1 MFNSLVFSLDDEW
14 LKNIREAN
22 NSKINSELT
31 QLQNNLKKDK
41 NNPDIYAMIG
51 ICYHIKSERGEHV
64 ASKAIDYLNK
74 SIKIKY
80 DPFVDCFLGSAYTL
94 KGGEK
99 KNLNSL
105 NGGFKIMDQAFQN
118 DPENLGV
125 IILILSNGVSE
136 GIPYFVF
143 NNRLVFLESLFE
155 VVDKLNNQNK
165 IISEDYLN
173 LEYLKS
179 LFFLKK
185 EDLKSAISLWKKIVE
200 ENPDTIFGEKS
211 KEMLTIY
218 AE

>member
-1 MFNSLVFSLDDEW
+1 M
-14 LKNIREAN
+14 
-22 NSKINSELT
+22 
-31 QLQNNLKKDK
+31 
-41 NNPDIYAMIG
+41 
-51 ICYHIKSERGEHV
+51 
-64 ASKAIDYLNK
+64 
-74 SIKIKY
+74 
-80 DPFVDCFLGSAYTL
+80 GSAYTL

-185 EDLKSAISLWKKIVE
+185 EDLKSAISLWKKIAT
-200 ENPDTIFGEKS
+200 ENPDTTFGQQS

-218 AE
+218 AN